1 MRTSPFR
8 IEHRVFPA
16 KLEDLESMIGWIRS
30 RIHGKIPK
38 DAERRKIELAMEEAL
53 VNVIFHAYPRHSR
66 RALLEIII
74 QHQGDQSLEFKIIDK
89 GLPFNPL
96 LQVSKRPSTQI
107 PEEREE
113 GGLGILFIRRCMD
126 EVHYERHHPF
136 NILTLIKK
144 SATDVA

>member
-30 RIHGKIPK
+30 RIHGSIPK
-38 DAERRKIELAMEEAL
+38 DNDRRKIELAMEEAL

-74 QHQGDQSLEFKIIDK
+74 QHLEDQSLEFKIIDK

-96 LQVSKRPSTQI
+96 LQVTKPNTKA

-144 SATDVA
+144 AM

>member
-1 MRTSPFR
+1 MRASPFR

-30 RIHGKIPK
+30 RIHASIPK
-38 DAERRKIELAMEEAL
+38 DADRRKIELAMEEAL
-53 VNVIFHAYPRHSR
+53 VNVIFHAYPRDSR

-74 QHQGDQSLEFKIIDK
+74 QHLEDQSLEFKIIDK

-96 LQVSKRPSTQI
+96 LQGAKPNVQI
-107 PEEREE
+107 SEEREE

-144 SATDVA
+144 AG